1 MGKNL
6 LLIGRGGH
14 CSSVLDSVLS
24 LGDYGKIGIIDEKG
38 DSLFS
43 VPVIGTDEDL
53 ERLYSEGFKNAFI
66 IVGSVGDT
74 SVRKKIYKR
83 LKEIGFEI
91 ETIIDPSAL
100 IAVGCEIGE
109 GTFVGKNAVVNSGTK
124 TDECTIIN
132 TGSIVEH
139 DCFIGAFSHISP
151 GAVIC
156 GNVCVKDN
164 THIGAGSVVR
174 QGINIGA
181 DCLIGAGSVVVKDI
195 PDGKK
200 AFGNPCRVIE

>member
-139 DCFIGAFSHISP
+139 DC
-151 GAVIC
+151 
-156 GNVCVKDN
+156 NN
-164 THIGAGSVVR
+164 R
-174 QGINIGA
+174 
-181 DCLIGAGSVVVKDI
+181 VVVKRLRAVFFSWLFS
-195 PDGKK
+195 P
-200 AFGNPCRVIE
+200 FRVIIGANYLLFGYPDLRSYPLARAGALVAAG